1 MNNTLN
7 PCKCDSG
14 TGTGGDASDVIY
26 DGLSVDCL
34 PGLVGQNLATAI
46 KRIGDALCDVESGA
60 ISVTVNPG
68 APTGG
73 ENGDLWFRQQGNV
86 VSVYQHNGTS
96 WDAKGDLVMGGNTYT
111 PDPNLP
117 DPPTNTYLNS
127 TYPTAKPGD
136 TVYWEGTTQI
146 VTATCYAVG
155 EWKWI
160 TENRCQ

>member
-46 KRIGDALCDVESGA
+46 KRLGDALCDVESGA
-60 ISVTVNPG
+60 IAVTVNPG

-73 ENGDLWFRQQGNV
+73 GLGDIWLRQQGNV
-86 VSVYQHNGTS
+86 VSVYQHNGS
-96 WDAKGDLVMGGNTYT
+96 GWVAKGDLVMGG
-111 PDPNLP
+111 
-117 DPPTNTYLNS
+117 
-127 TYPTAKPGD
+127 PTATLNNTLDFSTTSSTLDSAYPAAKTGD
-136 TVYWEGTTQI
+136 IVYSEDSALMWTKLDGGKWTRTNLDI
-146 VTATCYAVG
+146 V
-155 EWKWI
+155 
-160 TENRCQ
+160 